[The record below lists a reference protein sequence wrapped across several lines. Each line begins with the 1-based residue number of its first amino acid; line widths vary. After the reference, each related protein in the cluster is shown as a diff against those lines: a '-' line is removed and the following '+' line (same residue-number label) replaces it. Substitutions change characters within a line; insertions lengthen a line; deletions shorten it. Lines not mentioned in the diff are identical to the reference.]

1 LNCAYSRLLIQ
12 NPKIDDQKKREVLN
26 LFRKAKQYDQ
36 EMTFALDKRMIVDIS
51 SLSISA
57 LHIMVAHATRWFEK
71 CDDFKMIFS
80 CIQDVTE
87 VMMLLFMFSEETI

>member
-1 LNCAYSRLLIQ
+1 MQ
-12 NPKIDDQKKREVLN
+12 NPKVDDQKKRKVFN

-36 EMTFALDKRMIVDIS
+36 AMTFALDKRMIDDIS
-51 SLSISA
+51 SLSISVF
-57 LHIMVAHATRWFEK
+57 HVMVAHATRWFEK

-87 VMMLLFMFSEETI
+87 VMMLLFIFSEETI